1 MISSLRGKLEAI
13 GNDWAIINVNGV
25 GFNVYSSTSTLA
37 TLGATGDEVRLYT
50 HLHLREDNISL
61 FGFST
66 FEELSLFRILISV
79 SGIGPKLATAMLS
92 AMKADRLVAAIAGG
106 DTDTLT
112 TVPGIGKKTAGR
124 LILELKDKINAGL
137 VPMAVQVFEGNN
149 EVISVLTSLG
159 YSIAEAN
166 RAIATIPPATINLE
180 EKIKLALAYFA
191 RK

>member
-1 MISSLRGKLEAI
+1 MIASLHGKLEAI
-13 GNDWAIINVNGV
+13 GNDWAIVDVNGI

-37 TLGATGDEVRLYT
+37 SLGIIGSEVRLYT
-50 HLHLREDNISL
+50 HLHFREDNIAL
-61 FGFST
+61 YGFST

-106 DTDTLT
+106 DADTLMS
-112 TVPGIGKKTAGR
+112 VPGIGKKTAGR

-137 VPMAVQVFEGNN
+137 VPIVVQVSEGNT
-149 EVISVLTSLG
+149 EVLSVLTSLG
-159 YSIAEAN
+159 YSVAEAN
-166 RAIATIPPATINLE
+166 RAIATLPSSTISLE
-180 EKIKLALAYFA
+180 EKIKIALAYFA